1 MPLLQALAAAVTLAG
16 LSVLVGA
23 ASSAVPSSAV
33 RPSEPVVQARSSAG
47 AAQAP
52 AGASGDGRVDPPS
65 VPTRQPAPARS
76 GYRWPVAGRP
86 AVLRHFVVGP
96 QRWSPGHRGVDLA
109 AAVGDHVLAAGPG
122 VVSFAGTVAGRGVV
136 AVLHADGMRTTYEP
150 VTATVSAGDPVDAG
164 TPLGLLAAG
173 GHCTAGCLH
182 WGALRRDT
190 YLDPLSLLAPPRP
203 PVLLPLGGNGAA
215 TARQ

>member
-1 MPLLQALAAAVTLAG
+1 MPLLPAFAAAVTLAG
-16 LSVLVGA
+16 LSVLIGS
-23 ASSAVPSSAV
+23 ASSAVPASAV
-33 RPSEPVVQARSSAG
+33 RPSEPVAQARSSAG
-47 AAQAP
+47 AAEAP
-52 AGASGDGRVDPPS
+52 AGASGGGRVDPPS
-65 VPTRQPAPARS
+65 VPTMQPAQARS
-76 GYRWPVAGRP
+76 GYRWPLAGRP
-86 AVLRHFVVGP
+86 AVLRYFVVGP

-136 AVLHADGMRTTYEP
+136 AVLHADGIRTTYEP
-150 VTATVSAGDPVDAG
+150 VTATVSAGDPIETG

-182 WGALRRDT
+182 WGALRGDT
-190 YLDPLSLLAPPRP
+190 YLDPLSLLARPRP

-215 TARQ
+215 TTQQ